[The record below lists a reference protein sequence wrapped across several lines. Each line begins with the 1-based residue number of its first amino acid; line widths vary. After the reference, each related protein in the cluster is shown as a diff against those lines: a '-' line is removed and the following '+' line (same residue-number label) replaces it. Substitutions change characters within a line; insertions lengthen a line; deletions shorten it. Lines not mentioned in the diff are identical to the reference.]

1 MKRKLIIVIL
11 LVICLS
17 FVGILICT
25 RKNDD
30 SVDVR
35 NFKYGASPGNSIYG
49 GACQGEKA
57 FYYTNS
63 FELSNYI
70 YKLEA
75 DGSVSKLNEKG
86 GDLRYWEGYIYFV
99 QIENG
104 ERIVRMCE
112 ETGEID
118 VLASPEDYVAN
129 IEGRYHFDI
138 LSIVNGILY
147 FDVTDYSENTVEFGF
162 DGYSYNC
169 DTGEISKE
177 EVLWFDT
184 YDYFRNKYMLDVD
197 REEMYMDEII
207 SWEYTEKLESTRQCY
222 GDKIY
227 TYERLGNRQS
237 IFLYE
242 PKNFYVV
249 EDDGDCKNT
258 SDANLIDTNVTAFNV
273 SYEKVFYV
281 RKEENENILTIYTVE
296 HDGGNKQKITEIE
309 TDTEQWCTLL
319 YVGDKYI
326 VCQTSDWRENAE
338 VEYINDR
345 VYDTYIISI
354 DGSNINKLEDVTQQ

>member
-49 GACQGEKA
+49 GACQGDEA
-57 FYYTNS
+57 FYFTEA
-63 FELSNYI
+63 FGFDGRI
-70 YKLEA
+70 YKLSE
-75 DGSVSKLNEKG
+75 DFEVEILNIEG
-86 GDLRYWEGYIYFV
+86 GDVRFYDGYLYYV
-99 QIENG
+99 ESENNT
-104 ERIVRMCE
+104 RKDLIRMNE
-112 ETGEID
+112 ETGEIYVIAREED
-118 VLASPEDYVAN
+118 VVDSSNEHSSIHIMN
-129 IEGRYHFDI
+129 
-138 LSIVNGILY
+138 IVNGTLY
-147 FDVTDYSENTVEFGF
+147 YIIRENDIFHL
-162 DGYSYNC
+162 YSYNC
-169 DTGEISKE
+169 NTGEIKQSQ
-177 EVLWFDT
+177 
-184 YDYFRNKYMLDVD
+184 
-197 REEMYMDEII
+197 EII
-207 SWEYTEKLESTRQCY
+207 VNTMDTQDFFRTSCLSVGNGCVEASVYPDWEFCPQGTSVRQYYGENIYTFEKLE
-222 GDKIY
+222 
-227 TYERLGNRQS
+227 ERETEF
-237 IFLYE
+237 IYE
-242 PKNFYVV
+242 PKIFCIIP
-249 EDDGDCKNT
+249 DDADLVNDEEYKN
-258 SDANLIDTNVTAFNV
+258 IVDTNVTAFNV

-309 TDTEQWCTLL
+309 TDTEQWCTSL